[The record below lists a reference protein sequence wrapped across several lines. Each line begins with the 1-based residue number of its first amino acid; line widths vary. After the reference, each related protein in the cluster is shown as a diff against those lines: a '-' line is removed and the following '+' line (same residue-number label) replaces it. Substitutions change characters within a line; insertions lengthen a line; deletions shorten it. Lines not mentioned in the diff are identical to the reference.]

1 MKSEKER
8 NVCGFCEMEKKK
20 REKKKREKKK
30 RMFLSFLSSSSVIIL
45 SLRYCYLFILVP
57 FF

>member
-8 NVCGFCEMEKKK
+8 NVCGFCEM
-20 REKKKREKKK
+20 EKKKREKKK